1 MKNLKIF
8 GLLIALFIGL
18 TSFTTNNAKVIA
30 LVTKASWC
38 PVCQK
43 NGDRMAKEVFS
54 TYMDGK
60 LKVIMNDVSDDNTK
74 KTCSKE
80 ITENKLQAIAD
91 KCTMTGIIT
100 LVNVKSGKVISSIS
114 VAKSTD
120 EIKKAI
126 DEALTNS

>member
-18 TSFTTNNAKVIA
+18 TGFAPSNAKVIA

-43 NGDRMAKEVFS
+43 NGDRMAQEVFS
-54 TYMDGK
+54 SYMDGK
-60 LKVIMNDVSDDNTK
+60 VKVVMNDVSDDNTRK
-74 KTCSKE
+74 ACKKE
-80 ITENKLQAIAD
+80 IEENKLKGVAD

-100 LVNVKSGKVISSIS
+100 LVNAKSGKVISSIS

-126 DEALTNS
+126 DEAIAKS